1 MIKNTLKSNKY
12 FNFIYRRILYPNLS
26 QPEKDIYYLRGLN
39 FDYSLDI
46 GANVGTYSIELSKI
60 SKKVIAFEPI
70 KKIFKYTKEYLP
82 KNVFL
87 NNFALGNSI
96 KKQKIFTPLQK
107 NTNIE
112 YALSSIKNKPKDSI
126 SEVIS
131 IKKFDLIFKKK
142 NFLNKI
148 DFIKIDTEG
157 YEYEII
163 LGMKKFLKKNNP
175 IFLIEI
181 EKKHNKEFEK
191 FFLLMKNLGYKV
203 CIFNKKEKFLKN
215 IDFKLL
221 LNKKL
226 NSNFNKKFG
235 NNFWFIKYS

>member
-1 MIKNTLKSNKY
+1 MIRNTLKSNKY

-26 QPEKDIYYLRGLN
+26 QPEKDIYYLRNLN
-39 FDYSLDI
+39 FNYSLDI

-70 KKIFKYTKEYLP
+70 KKIFTDTKEYLP

-87 NNFALGNSI
+87 NNFALGNCM
-96 KKQKIFTPLQK
+96 KKQKIFTPLKK

-112 YALSSIKNKPKDSI
+112 YALSSIKNKPKQFV
-126 SEVIS
+126 SEMIA

-142 NFLNKI
+142 NILDKI
-148 DFIKIDTEG
+148 DFVKIDTEG

-175 IFLIEI
+175 ILLIEI
-181 EKKHNKEFEK
+181 EKKHNKKFEK
-191 FFLLMKNLGYKV
+191 LFLLMKNLGFKV
-203 CIFNKKEKFLKN
+203 CIFNDKEKFLRN
-215 IDFKLL
+215 IDFKFL

-226 NSNFNKKFG
+226 NCDFNTKFG
-235 NNFWFIKYS
+235 NNFWFIKY

>member
-12 FNFIYRRILYPNLS
+12 FNFIYRRIFFPNLS
-26 QPEKDIYYLRGLN
+26 QPEKDIYYLRKLN

-70 KKIFKYTKEYLP
+70 KKIFKCTKEYLP
-82 KNVFL
+82 KNVIL
-87 NNFALGNSI
+87 NNFALGNCT

-107 NTNIE
+107 NSNAE
-112 YALSSIKNKPKDSI
+112 YALSSIKNKPKYYVAETI
-126 SEVIS
+126 TT
-131 IKKFDLIFKKK
+131 KKFDIIFKRK
-142 NFLNKI
+142 NFLDKI

-163 LGMKKFLKKNNP
+163 LGMKQFLKKNNP

-181 EKKHNKEFEK
+181 EKKHNKRFK
-191 FFLLMKNLGYKV
+191 FFFLLMKNLGYKV
-203 CIFNKKEKFLKN
+203 CIFDNEKKFLKN
-215 IDFKLL
+215 LDFKFF

-226 NSNFNKKFG
+226 NINFNKKFG
-235 NNFWFIKYS
+235 NNFWFIRY

>member
-1 MIKNTLKSNKY
+1 MIKNALKSNKY
-12 FNFIYRRILYPNLS
+12 FNLIYRRILYPNLS
-26 QPEKDIYYLRGLN
+26 QPEKDIYYLRELN

-70 KKIFKYTKEYLP
+70 KKIYKYTKKYLP

-87 NNFALGNSI
+87 NNFALGNCT
-96 KKQKIFTPLQK
+96 KKKKIYTPLQK
-107 NTNIE
+107 NSNIE
-112 YALSSIKNKPKDSI
+112 YALSSIKNKPKHFV
-126 SEVIS
+126 SETVI
-131 IKKFDLIFKKK
+131 IKKFDLIFRRKK
-142 NFLNKI
+142 FLDKI

-163 LGMKKFLKKNNP
+163 QGMQKFLKKNNP

-191 FFLLMKNLGYKV
+191 FFLLMKNLGYKICV
-203 CIFNKKEKFLKN
+203 IDSKKKTLKN
-215 IDFKLL
+215 IDFKFL

-226 NSNFNKKFG
+226 NSNFNKKLG
-235 NNFWFIKYS
+235 NNFWFIKY

>member
-1 MIKNTLKSNKY
+1 MIKKTLKSNKY

-26 QPEKDIYYLRGLN
+26 QPEKDIYYLRNLN
-39 FDYSLDI
+39 FNYSLDI

-70 KKIFKYTKEYLP
+70 KKIFKLTKEYLP
-82 KNVFL
+82 KNVSL
-87 NNFALGNSI
+87 NNYALGNCI
-96 KKQKIFTPLQK
+96 KNKKIFTPIQK
-107 NTNIE
+107 NTDIE
-112 YALSSIKNKPKDSI
+112 YALSSIKNKSKYFT
-126 SEVIS
+126 SEVIAV
-131 IKKFDLIFKKK
+131 KKFDFIFKKK
-142 NFLNKI
+142 KFLNKI

-175 IFLIEI
+175 ILLIEI

-203 CIFNKKEKFLKN
+203 CIFDNKKKILKN
-215 IDFKLL
+215 IDFKLF
-221 LNKKL
+221 LNRKL
-226 NSNFNKKFG
+226 NSDFNKKFG
-235 NNFWFIKYS
+235 NNFWFIKY